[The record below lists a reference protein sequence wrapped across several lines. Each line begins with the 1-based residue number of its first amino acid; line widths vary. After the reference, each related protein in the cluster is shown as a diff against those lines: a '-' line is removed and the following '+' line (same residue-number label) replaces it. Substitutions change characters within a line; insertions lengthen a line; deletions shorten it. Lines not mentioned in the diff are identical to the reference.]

1 MVSDLPTTVFQLLN
15 SWQHGFPLVSRPFR
29 KLGLSLGLSEQAV
42 LAYFQQWQ
50 QNGVLSR
57 IGPVLN
63 PSCLSSTLVG
73 MHVPANRL
81 DEVAAHISALPEV
94 NHNYE
99 REHKI
104 NLWFVIACAQAQDL
118 QDTLEAI
125 ARETSLTPLS
135 LPMLSGYHIDLGFS
149 LAHTGKAPAQVS
161 GCKSLPAD
169 GSPEQAMLRAVLH
182 GLALVPEPYMALS
195 EQVGMPEKQ
204 VLSAL
209 SSWLDQGLLRRFGV
223 VLRHRSLGYIANAM
237 CVWTVPEHL
246 IDELGRRLATEP
258 GVTLCYHRRPQPPAW
273 THNLFCMI
281 HGKDRSQVSAQ
292 HARLSH
298 KLGLERFP
306 HDILFS
312 SRCFKQRGAWLA
324 PLRTHHD

>member
-1 MVSDLPTTVFQLLN
+1 MVSDLPITVFQLLN

-29 KLGLSLGLSEQAV
+29 QLGLSVGLSEQAV
-42 LAYFQQWQ
+42 LDYFQQWQ

-73 MHVPANRL
+73 MHVPASRL
-81 DEVAAHISALPEV
+81 DDVAGRISALPHV

-99 REHKI
+99 REHHI
-104 NLWFVIACAQAQDL
+104 NLWFVLACAQAQDL
-118 QDTLEAI
+118 QHTLDDI
-125 ARETSLTPLS
+125 ARETSLMPLS
-135 LPMLSGYHIDLGFS
+135 LPMLCGYHIDLGFS
-149 LAHTGKAPAQVS
+149 LAHTGKAPSQVS
-161 GCKSLPAD
+161 TCGSLPAD
-169 GSPEQAMLRAVLH
+169 GSLAHAMLRTVLH
-182 GLALVPEPYMALS
+182 GLALVPEPFMTLGEQAGMS
-195 EQVGMPEKQ
+195 EKH
-204 VLSAL
+204 VLSQL
-209 SSWLDQGLLRRFGV
+209 SSWLDDGLFRRFGV

-237 CVWTVPEHL
+237 CVWTLPEHR
-246 IDELGRRLATEP
+246 IDELGRRLAKEP

-281 HGKDRSQVSAQ
+281 HGKDRSQVLAQ

-298 KLGLERFP
+298 GLGLERFP

-324 PLRTHHD
+324 PVQVHHG